1 MAPFDPDPRQ
11 RSVLE
16 HTTGPL
22 LVTGGFGTG
31 KTAVLRERF
40 ARLIETGADPERVAL
55 VVGSGRARD
64 RARAALLDR
73 LGIALPRLTVVTV
86 QGLAFHVVGERY
98 ERLGYEA
105 PPRVLSASEQRD
117 RVRELLEDEDAAR
130 WPVYGGLLP
139 LRGFADELR
148 QFVIRAQEAL
158 LPPDEIE
165 RRATER
171 GLAGWLELAAFLR
184 HYLAVLDASK
194 EVDFAG
200 LVEQAAAAAG
210 GDDRPFDHVI
220 VDDYQDTT
228 FGAERLLAE
237 LRPES
242 LVVAGDLGA
251 HLFSFQGTTDV
262 PLRRFVESHPAAEVE
277 VELDTP
283 HRPRPARIEAWR
295 AAHVSEQHAAVAR
308 EVRRVHV
315 EEHVPWRDIAIVAR
329 RQGSHEAGVLRALDD
344 AHIPR
349 AISERGTYRLAAA
362 TRPFL
367 LALRWAVAGP
377 EERDALAEPVLTSEL
392 GGLSPAS
399 GTSLL
404 RLVRAHGL
412 PAREALARHDLVAP
426 EEAAGIAEL
435 GAVLAEAEHR
445 KDSVLRAFEALWHG
459 LSYARELV
467 RRTESDHHARSDL
480 DAVLQLSRAVS
491 EAGSSPD
498 PSVEAFILRLG
509 SEDTDELAAGV
520 EAAEDAV
527 HVLTAHAAAGRGF
540 DTVVVVDAL
549 EGDFPSLSRPEP
561 MFDLGALDGTSRR
574 SEINRL
580 RLADERRLFAMVCSR
595 ARRRVLFTATDPH
608 GDRSGVTLRSRF
620 VEELDVE
627 WTDAP
632 STPFVEPVSVAEAAA
647 AWRRVLAD
655 PKAPAHERLSSL
667 DGLLALGDDPARWW
681 FQREWTDLEAEPR
694 EKLYLSFSRLG
705 TLENCELQYVLSSE
719 LGLDPGGGYQAWVG
733 RLVHQ
738 IIEDCEHGEVERT
751 REAFEHVLDERWEP
765 ARFPSLA
772 ISEAERA
779 NAKRVLI
786 PNWFVRYA
794 DPPATATEQ
803 TFEFEFEGAAI
814 RGKIDRIGPGPDG
827 ATRITD
833 YKTGRS
839 DNAPRASESL
849 QLGIYYLAV
858 DGTDDLA
865 EHRPVGAVELA
876 YLGGKKKDSSLD
888 VQEWPISRD
897 EEEEYKTRMR
907 ERIGTLV
914 ERIHALD
921 RDRRY
926 VASTAASCFFCR
938 FQPLCTRYPQGGA
951 VFPIPDEARE
961 DAPAD
966 VEPVEPPA
974 DLPPAPQQ
982 LRLVT

>member
-1 MAPFDPDPRQ
+1 
-11 RSVLE
+11 
-16 HTTGPL
+16 
-22 LVTGGFGTG
+22 VT
-31 KTAVLRERF
+31 
-40 ARLIETGADPERVAL
+40 I
-55 VVGSGRARD
+55 
-64 RARAALLDR
+64 
-73 LGIALPRLTVVTV
+73 

-98 ERLGYEA
+98 EQLGYEA

-117 RVRELLEDEDAAR
+117 RVRELLEHEEADR
-130 WPVYGGLLP
+130 WPAHGGLLG
-139 LRGFADELR
+139 LRGFADEVR

-158 LPPDEIE
+158 LSPDEIA

-171 GLAGWLELAAFLR
+171 GLGGWFELAEFLR

-200 LVEQAAAAAG
+200 LVEQAAAAVG
-210 GDDRPFDHVI
+210 EGNRPFDHLI
-220 VDDYQDTT
+220 VDDHQDTT

-237 LRPES
+237 LRPAS
-242 LVVAGDLGA
+242 LVVAGDLAA
-251 HLFSFQGTTDV
+251 HLFSFQGMTDA
-262 PLRRFVESHPAAEVE
+262 PLRRFVESHPGAAQ
-277 VELDTP
+277 VELDMP
-283 HRPRPARIEAWR
+283 HRPRPVLLEAWR

-308 EVRRVHV
+308 EIRRIHV
-315 EEHVPWRDIAIVAR
+315 EERVPWRDLAIVAR
-329 RQGSHEAGVLRALDD
+329 RHGSHEAGMLRALDD

-349 AISERGTYRLAAA
+349 AVSERGTYRLAAA

-367 LALRWAVAGP
+367 LALRWAIAND

-399 GTSLL
+399 GRTLL

-412 PAREALARHDLVAP
+412 PAREALAHADLAASD
-426 EEAAGIAEL
+426 EAAEIAEL
-435 GAVLAEAEHR
+435 ALVLAEAEEH
-445 KDSVLRAFEALWHG
+445 KDSVLRAFEALWRG
-459 LSYARELV
+459 LPYARALV
-467 RRTESDHHARSDL
+467 GRAERDHHVRADL

-491 EAGSSPD
+491 EAGSSAD
-498 PSVEAFILRLG
+498 PSVEAFMLRLG
-509 SEDTDELAAGV
+509 SGDEDELAAGV
-520 EAAEDAV
+520 EAAGDAV

-561 MFDLGALDGTSRR
+561 MFDLGALDGTARR

-608 GDRSGVTLRSRF
+608 GDQSGVTLRSRF
-620 VEELDVE
+620 VEELDVD

-632 STPFVEPVSVAEAAA
+632 TTPFVEPVSVAEAAS
-647 AWRRVLAD
+647 AWRRILAD
-655 PKAPAHERLSSL
+655 PTSPAPERLSSL
-667 DGLLALGDDPARWW
+667 DGLLALGDDPGRWW
-681 FQREWTDLEAEPR
+681 FQRDWTDVEAEPR
-694 EKLYLSFSRLG
+694 DKLYLSFSRLG

-738 IIEDCEHGEVERT
+738 IIEDCEHGELERT
-751 REAFEHVLDERWEP
+751 PEAFERVLDDRWEP
-765 ARFPSLA
+765 ARFPSFA

-786 PNWFVRYA
+786 PNWFARYA
-794 DPPATATEQ
+794 DPAATATEQ

-827 ATRITD
+827 STRITD

-865 EHRPVGAVELA
+865 QHRPVGAVELA
-876 YLGGKKKDSSLD
+876 YLGGKKKDSTLD

-897 EEEEYKTRMR
+897 GEEEYKTRMR
-907 ERIGTLV
+907 DRIGTLV
-914 ERIHALD
+914 ERIHTLD

-951 VFPIPDEARE
+951 VFPIVAAAPDDSPGSEAT
-961 DAPAD
+961 PAQ
-966 VEPVEPPA
+966 PSPA
-974 DLPPAPQQ
+974 ERTPGDEVVGDAPQQ